1 MRSDWQTYFMSIAVT
16 VGTRSTC
23 VRRQIGAIIVKDRV
37 ILSTGY
43 NGAPRGVAHCIDTEC
58 IRNKMNIPSGERHEI
73 CKAVHAEQN
82 SIIQAATTG
91 VVILGGDMYSTTF
104 PCIICAKM
112 IINAG
117 LRAVCYIGEYGDRH
131 GQGMALEYF
140 EEAGVTL
147 RGLKWKNTQ

>member
-1 MRSDWQTYFMSIAVT
+1 MRSDWSTYFMSIAVT

-23 VRRQIGAIIVKDRV
+23 VRRQIGAIIVKNRV

-82 SIIQAATTG
+82 AIIQADPNARAG
-91 VVILGGDMYSTTF
+91 ADMYSTTF

-117 LRAVCYIGEYGDRH
+117 LRTVYYIGGYGDRYGH
-131 GQGMALEYF
+131 EMVLEYF
-140 EEAGVTL
+140 EEAGIEL
-147 RGLKWKNTQ
+147 RGMEWKNSQ